1 MATNSQIPH
10 GYLHFHTFIDF
21 EKQIFYKMSLPTV
34 LELTQPFDCKLLDQC
49 AAQWSAKIDA
59 KHL

>member
-34 LELTQPFDCKLLDQC
+34 LELMQPFDCKLLDQC
-49 AAQWSAKIDA
+49 AAQ
-59 KHL
+59 